1 MIVACFV
8 LAFFL
13 VCSVA
18 MNLAQA
24 NDLDSEST
32 RADHWRSMFEG
43 SSSEVRDLREKL
55 ADARKA
61 TAKALGQGTRM
72 AKMLHEAEGTI
83 AASEEAL
90 AKAAE
95 LIADLKLA
103 QLAVEAQS
111 KRTVPHN
118 DGGAN

>member
-1 MIVACFV
+1 MIVACFL

-24 NDLDSEST
+24 NDLGSESN
-32 RADHWRSMFEG
+32 RADHWRSLYETSAAG
-43 SSSEVRDLREKL
+43 ARDLREEL
-55 ADARKA
+55 SDARKA
-61 TAKALGQGTRM
+61 VAKALGQGTRM
-72 AKMLHEAEGTI
+72 AKMLHEADATI

-118 DGGAN
+118 DGGSN